1 MPARFPFVSR
11 RVAWVSLA
19 GSLWLAACGGGGD
32 GGNAPPA
39 DAPRLLADR
48 SAVHVGEQVTLT
60 ASFRGGSARIEPG
73 LGAVSSGVPLRSP
86 VLDRDTVFELVVE
99 APGQPAQ
106 RRSLAVSVSYRDR
119 YAATGSAF
127 AASQH
132 TAVAAADGSVLLIG
146 GSRGESTLSDAID
159 RFDPATGRVQR
170 IGTLGAGRAAHKA
183 TRLADGRIL
192 LTGGLFSDTDWRR
205 AELVDERTGQSTPA
219 GAMSVAR
226 VDHAALLLTD
236 GRVLVSGGYASG
248 ERAPLGISDSA
259 ELWDPATR
267 QFRRLGVRMSQGRA
281 AHTMTLLADGRVLIA
296 GGYSAAADYRFA
308 EVFDPQTERFT
319 PVAEAQ
325 ALRANHLAQRQA
337 DGRVLILGGETVS
350 AGSDAILPLA
360 SVLRFDPASG
370 RFETVKPLAV
380 PRTWAAGVP
389 LPSGALLLFGGQQAM
404 PHYSA
409 SAERYDPATGG
420 QLIAALDGERALH
433 SATRL
438 ADGRVLLAGGEAWGG
453 AFRSSLLVYE

>member
-11 RVAWVSLA
+11 RMAWLSVA
-19 GSLWLAACGGGGD
+19 GSLWLAACGGGGSE
-32 GGNAPPA
+32 AEPPA
-39 DAPRLLADR
+39 DSPRLAADR
-48 SAVHVGEQVTLT
+48 TAVHVGDQVLLT
-60 ASFRGGSARIEPG
+60 ASFRAGQARIEPG
-73 LGAVSSGVPLRSP
+73 LGTVVSGVPLRSP

-99 APGQPAQ
+99 APGRPVQ
-106 RRSLAVSVSYRDR
+106 RHSLAVAVSYRDR
-119 YAATGSAF
+119 YAATGSSF

-132 TAVAAADGSVLLIG
+132 SAVAAADGSVLLIG
-146 GSRGESTLSDAID
+146 GSRGEGTLSDAVD

-170 IGTLGAGRAAHKA
+170 IGTLAAGRAAHRA
-183 TRLADGRIL
+183 TRLDDGQIL
-192 LTGGLFSDTDWRR
+192 LTGGLFSDTQWRR
-205 AELVDERTGQSTPA
+205 AELVDERSGQSSPA
-219 GAMSVAR
+219 GTMSVAR
-226 VDHAALLLTD
+226 VDHAALLLSD

-267 QFRRLGVRMSQGRA
+267 QFRRLAQRMSIGRA
-281 AHTMTLLADGRVLIA
+281 AHTMTLLADGRVLIV

-308 EVFDPQTERFT
+308 EIFDPRDERFT
-319 PVAEAQ
+319 PVADAQ
-325 ALRANHLAQRQA
+325 ALRANHVAQRQA
-337 DGRVLILGGETVS
+337 DGRVLILGGETVP
-350 AGSDAILPLA
+350 AGGDAILPLA
-360 SVLRFDPASG
+360 SVLRYDPASG

-404 PHYSA
+404 PRYSA
-409 SAERYDPATGG
+409 SAERYDPASGG
-420 QLIAALDGERALH
+420 QPIATLDGERALH